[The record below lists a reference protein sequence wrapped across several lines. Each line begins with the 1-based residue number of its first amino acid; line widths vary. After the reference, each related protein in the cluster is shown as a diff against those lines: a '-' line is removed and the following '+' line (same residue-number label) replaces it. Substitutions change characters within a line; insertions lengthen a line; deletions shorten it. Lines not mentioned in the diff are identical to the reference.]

1 MALSGLTFEIV
12 LLGLCYLYIVFVIVL
27 TGKISYRLPKTLV
40 RKFLHIM
47 IGNFIFV
54 IPLFSLNTFPV
65 NFPFFVAAPFI
76 FLTLLVSPLSPVKS
90 IRFRLSGLVDITGG
104 GHPFG
109 LVFYAV
115 SYTLLALFFSDKPYI
130 LAAGII
136 PLAYGDA
143 AASLVGQKFGKH
155 HYNGLGKKSLEG
167 SIGMFMVCFLILF
180 ASYTFFG
187 YPYALSMLNF
197 AVASFSVAVVATVLE
212 AITPKGLDN
221 LTVPLCS
228 AVVFLLLLGGI

>member
-1 MALSGLTFEIV
+1 MAGSGLTFEFV
-12 LLGLCYLYIVFVIVL
+12 LLGLCYLYIVSVIVM
-27 TGKISYRLPKTLV
+27 TGKISHRLPKTLA
-40 RKFLHIM
+40 RKFLHMM

-54 IPLFSLNTFPV
+54 IPFFTLNTFPI

-90 IRFRLSGLVDITGG
+90 IRLRMSGLVDVTGG

-109 LVFYAV
+109 LVLYAV
-115 SYTLLALFFSDKPYI
+115 SYTLLALFFSDRPYI

-155 HYNGLGKKSLEG
+155 QYNVLGKKSWEG
-167 SIGMFMVCFLILF
+167 SIGMFIVCFLILVT
-180 ASYTFFG
+180 SYLFFG
-187 YPYALSMLNF
+187 YPYGLSALDF
-197 AVASFSVAVVATVLE
+197 AVAAFAVGAVATVFE

-221 LTVPLCS
+221 LTVPLAS
-228 AVVFLLLLGGI
+228 ALVFMLLIGGF

>member
-1 MALSGLTFEIV
+1 MAESGLTFEFV
-12 LLGLCYLYIVFVIVL
+12 LLGLCYIYIVSVIVI
-27 TGKISYRLPKTLV
+27 TGKISHRLPKTLA

-54 IPLFSLNTFPV
+54 IPFFTLNTFPI

-76 FLTLLVSPLSPVKS
+76 FLTFLVSPLSPLKS
-90 IRFRLSGLVDITGG
+90 LRLRMSGLVDVTGG

-109 LVFYAV
+109 LVLYAV

-155 HYNGLGKKSLEG
+155 RYNVLGRKSLEG
-167 SIGMFMVCFLILF
+167 SVGMFIVCFLIL
-180 ASYTFFG
+180 ATGYLFFG
-187 YPYALSMLNF
+187 YPYALPISNF
-197 AVASFSVAVVATVLE
+197 IAATFAVAVVATVFE

-221 LTVPLCS
+221 LTVPLGS
-228 AVVFLLLLGGI
+228 AIVFLLLIGGI

>member
-1 MALSGLTFEIV
+1 MAGFGLTFEFV
-12 LLGLCYLYIVFVIVL
+12 LLVLCYLYIVSVIVI
-27 TGKISYRLPKTLV
+27 TGKISHRMPKTLA

-54 IPLFSLNTFPV
+54 IPLFTLNTFPL
-65 NFPFFVAAPFI
+65 NFPFFVAAPFV

-90 IRFRLSGLVDITGG
+90 IRLRMSGLVDVTGG

-109 LVFYAV
+109 LVLYAV

-155 HYNGLGKKSLEG
+155 QYNVLGRKSLEG
-167 SIGMFMVCFLILF
+167 SVGMFIVCFLMLVTG
-180 ASYTFFG
+180 YLFFG
-187 YPYALSMLNF
+187 YPYALSKLNF
-197 AVASFSVAVVATVLE
+197 VVAAFAVAVVATVFE

-221 LTVPLCS
+221 LTVPLGS
-228 AVVFLLLLGGI
+228 SIIFLLLIGGI

>member
-1 MALSGLTFEIV
+1 MSGLGLTFEFV
-12 LLGLCYLYIVFVIVL
+12 LLGLCYLYIVLVIII
-27 TGKISYRLPKTLV
+27 TGKISYRLPKTLA

-54 IPLFSLNTFPV
+54 IPFFTLNTFPV

-76 FLTLLVSPLSPVKS
+76 LLTLLVSPLSPVKS
-90 IRFRLSGLVDITGG
+90 LRLRMSGLVDVTGG

-143 AASLVGQKFGKH
+143 AASLVGQKFGRH
-155 HYNGLGKKSLEG
+155 QYNVLGKKSWEG
-167 SIGMFMVCFLILF
+167 SVGMFLVCFLMIV
-180 ASYTFFG
+180 ASYLLFG
-187 YPYALSMLNF
+187 YLYVLSILNF
-197 AVASFSVAVVATVLE
+197 AVAAFAVAVVATILE

-221 LTVPLCS
+221 LTVPLSS
-228 AVVFLLLLGGI
+228 AIVFLLLIGGV

>member
-1 MALSGLTFEIV
+1 MLGLELTFEFV
-12 LLGLCYLYIVFVIVL
+12 LLGLCYLYIVLVIVI
-27 TGKISYRLPKTLV
+27 TGKISHRLPKTLA

-54 IPLFSLNTFPV
+54 IPFFTLNTFPV

-76 FLTLLVSPLSPVKS
+76 FLTLLVSPLSPMKS
-90 IRFRLSGLVDITGG
+90 IRLRMSGLVDVTGG

-109 LVFYAV
+109 LVLYAV

-143 AASLVGQKFGKH
+143 AASLVGRRFGKH
-155 HYNGLGKKSLEG
+155 QYNVLGKKSL
-167 SIGMFMVCFLILF
+167 
-180 ASYTFFG
+180 
-187 YPYALSMLNF
+187 
-197 AVASFSVAVVATVLE
+197 
-212 AITPKGLDN
+212 
-221 LTVPLCS
+221 
-228 AVVFLLLLGGI
+228 

>member
-1 MALSGLTFEIV
+1 MAGSELSFELV
-12 LLGLCYLYIVFVIVL
+12 LLGLCYLYIVSVIVL
-27 TGKISYRLPKTLV
+27 TGKISHRLPKTLA

-54 IPLFSLNTFPV
+54 IPFFTLNTFPV

-76 FLTLLVSPLSPVKS
+76 FLTLLVSPLSPLKS
-90 IRFRLSGLVDITGG
+90 VRFRMSGLVGVTGG

-109 LVFYAV
+109 LVLYAV
-115 SYTLLALFFSDKPYI
+115 SYSLLALFFSDKPYI

-155 HYNGLGKKSLEG
+155 QYNVLGKKSWEG
-167 SIGMFMVCFLILF
+167 SIGMFIVCFLMLVTG
-180 ASYTFFG
+180 YLFFG
-187 YPYALSMLNF
+187 NPYALSTLNF
-197 AVASFSVAVVATVLE
+197 VVAAFAVAVVATVFE
-212 AITPKGLDN
+212 AATPKGLDN
-221 LTVPLCS
+221 LTVPLGS
-228 AVVFLLLLGGI
+228 AIVFLLLIGGL

>member
-1 MALSGLTFEIV
+1 MAGFGLTFEFI
-12 LLGLCYLYIVFVIVL
+12 LLGLCYFYIVSVIVI
-27 TGKISYRLPKTLV
+27 TGKISHRMPKTLA

-54 IPLFSLNTFPV
+54 IPLFTLNTFPV
-65 NFPFFVAAPFI
+65 NFPFFVAAPFV

-90 IRFRLSGLVDITGG
+90 LRLRMSGLVDVTGG

-115 SYTLLALFFSDKPYI
+115 SYTLLAFFFSDKPYI

-155 HYNGLGKKSLEG
+155 RYNVLGKKSLEG
-167 SIGMFMVCFLILF
+167 SVGMFIVCFLMLVTG
-180 ASYTFFG
+180 YLFFG
-187 YPYALSMLNF
+187 YLYALPIPNF
-197 AVASFSVAVVATVLE
+197 VAAVFAVAVVATIFE

-221 LTVPLCS
+221 LTVPLGS
-228 AVVFLLLLGGI
+228 ATVFLLLLGGI

>member
-1 MALSGLTFEIV
+1 MAGSGLTFDFV
-12 LLGLCYLYIVFVIVL
+12 LLGLCYLYIVFVIVI
-27 TGKISYRLPKTLV
+27 TGKIIHLLPKTLA

-54 IPLFSLNTFPV
+54 IPFFTLNTFPV

-90 IRFRLSGLVDITGG
+90 IRLRMSGLVGVTGG

-109 LVFYAV
+109 LVLYAV
-115 SYTLLALFFSDKPYI
+115 SYTLLAFFFSDKPYI

-143 AASLVGQKFGKH
+143 AASLVGQRFGKH
-155 HYNGLGKKSLEG
+155 QYSVLGKKSLEG
-167 SIGMFMVCFLILF
+167 SIGMFIVCFLILVI
-180 ASYTFFG
+180 SYLFFG
-187 YPYALSMLNF
+187 YPYALSSLNF
-197 AVASFSVAVVATVLE
+197 AVAAFSVAVAATVLE

-221 LTVPLCS
+221 LTVPLAS
-228 AVVFLLLLGGI
+228 AIVFMLLIGGI

>member
-1 MALSGLTFEIV
+1 MADSELTFEFI
-12 LLGLCYLYIVFVIVL
+12 LLGLCYLYIIFAIVL
-27 TGKISYRLPKTLV
+27 TGKISHRLPKTLA

-54 IPLFSLNTFPV
+54 IPFFTLNTFPV

-76 FLTLLVSPLSPVKS
+76 FLTFLVSPLSPLKS
-90 IRFRLSGLVDITGG
+90 LRLRMSGLVDVTGG

-109 LVFYAV
+109 LVLYAV

-155 HYNGLGKKSLEG
+155 QYNVLGKKSLEG
-167 SIGMFMVCFLILF
+167 SIGMFIVCFLVLF
-180 ASYTFFG
+180 TSYLFFG
-187 YPYALSMLNF
+187 YPYALSTLNF
-197 AVASFSVAVVATVLE
+197 AVAAFAVAVVATIFE
-212 AITPKGLDN
+212 AVTPKGLDN

-228 AVVFLLLLGGI
+228 AIVFLLLIGGI

>member
-1 MALSGLTFEIV
+1 MAGSGLTFEFV
-12 LLGLCYLYIVFVIVL
+12 LLGLCYLYIVSVIVM
-27 TGKISYRLPKTLV
+27 TGKISHRLPKTLA
-40 RKFLHIM
+40 RKFLHMM

-54 IPLFSLNTFPV
+54 IPFFTLNTFPI

-90 IRFRLSGLVDITGG
+90 IRLRMSGLVDVTGG

-109 LVFYAV
+109 LVLYAV
-115 SYTLLALFFSDKPYI
+115 SYTLLAFFFSDKPYI

-155 HYNGLGKKSLEG
+155 QYNVLGKKSFEG
-167 SIGMFMVCFLILF
+167 SIGMFIVCFLILF
-180 ASYTFFG
+180 TSYLFFG
-187 YPYALSMLNF
+187 YPYGLSTLDF
-197 AVASFSVAVVATVLE
+197 AVAAFAVAVVATVFE

-221 LTVPLCS
+221 LTVPLVS
-228 AVVFLLLLGGI
+228 ALVFMLLVGGI